1 MTSASKSTS
10 RRKTPASPAKTA
22 GSPAKRA
29 SASGSGKKA
38 ARAQITPERR
48 HEMIAEAAYL
58 RAESRGFAPADPLHD
73 WLTAEQE
80 VDARLTGQTQGA
92 DAPVH

>member
-10 RRKTPASPAKTA
+10 RRKTSASPAKTA
-22 GSPAKRA
+22 RSPAKRA
-29 SASGSGKKA
+29 TATGSGKKT

-58 RAESRGFAPADPLHD
+58 RAESRGFAPADPVHD
-73 WLTAEQE
+73 WLMAEEE
-80 VDARLTGQTQGA
+80 VDARLTGQTQGPDTA
-92 DAPVH
+92 VH